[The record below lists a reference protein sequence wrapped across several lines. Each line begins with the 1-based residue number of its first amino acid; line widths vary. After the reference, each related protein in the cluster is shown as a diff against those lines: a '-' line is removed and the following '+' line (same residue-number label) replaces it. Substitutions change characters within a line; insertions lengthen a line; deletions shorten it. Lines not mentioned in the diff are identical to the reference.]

1 MQAMGNLITYNAAFD
16 WSAPHIDRNTSLNML
31 NEALISANEFN
42 DNLYYH
48 PNLFS
53 HGESSLTLFMLLWS
67 SDFETFRLT
76 YPWIKEP
83 QFQVLVNLRNYFRSS
98 PNNSGS
104 LQALRDN
111 SGINNNAW
119 IGLTSHCPEYLVFSK
134 SSWVEFHRIYVSTF
148 TFEQRGEHFDYF
160 LKFYQPNLVIPLNQI
175 QQSIDEGHVHNS
187 ITRIDPP
194 LIPFEKIHIHFNNN
208 ENCALNIDG
217 TWKHEVV
224 RFVIP
229 RDACEQLNE
238 WGFLLP
244 RQYYQI

>member
-1 MQAMGNLITYNAAFD
+1 MITFNPAFD
-16 WSAPHIDRNTSLNML
+16 WTAKDIDRNANLCML
-31 NEALISANEFN
+31 NEALTSANEFD

-53 HGESSLTLFMLLWS
+53 PSEPSLTLFILLWS

-83 QFQVLVNLRNYFRSS
+83 QYQVLINLRNYFQSS
-98 PNNSGS
+98 PNNSDS
-104 LQALRDN
+104 LQALQN
-111 SGINNNAW
+111 YTGISNNAW
-119 IGLTSHCPEYLVFSK
+119 IGLSVHCTEYLVFNK
-134 SSWVEFHRIYVSTF
+134 STWEEFHKIYVSTF
-148 TFEQRGEHFDYF
+148 SREERGEHFDYF
-160 LKFYQPNLVIPLNQI
+160 IKFYQPNLKIHLNQI
-175 QQSIDEGHVHNS
+175 QQRINEGLVHNS

-217 TWKHEVV
+217 SWKHEVGG
-224 RFVIP
+224 FVIP
-229 RDACEQLNE
+229 QDACEQLDE

-244 RQYYQI
+244 HKYYQ